1 VLLGF
6 MALSACYGTL
16 LVIRGGGRRSLARR
30 ARKMRPG
37 ARGQSLPT
45 AVASIDL
52 RRDMH
57 GGLDIFA
64 RRVLPRSAA
73 LGERLAE
80 TGLDIPIGRY
90 GLICLILALA
100 IAALLFLRR
109 VPALAALPLGIV
121 AGLWLPYLA
130 TGWLVKRRR
139 KKFTKLFPET
149 IGLMVRGLKAGLT
162 ITDMMAIVG
171 REIADPVG
179 EEFRTMGDQIRLGQR
194 VEDAMWAVA
203 RRLELPEFN
212 FLVISLS
219 VQRETGGNLAETLEN
234 LQGLLLRRENM
245 RLKIKAMSSEAVAT
259 ASIIGILPFVIM
271 IMLYVVSPTYIMTLF
286 TTPLGLKLAGGAA
299 FSLSLGVFV
308 MVRMIRFDI

>member
-1 VLLGF
+1 
-6 MALSACYGTL
+6 MALSAGYGTL
-16 LVIRGGGRRSLARR
+16 LLVRGEGPRRLARR

-37 ARGQSLPT
+37 ARGRSQPA

-52 RRDMH
+52 RRDEQ
-57 GGLDIFA
+57 GGLDLFA
-64 RRVLPRSAA
+64 RRMIPRSIA

-80 TGLDIPIGRY
+80 TGMTISIGRY
-90 GLICLILALA
+90 GLVCLILSVAVG
-100 IAALLFLRR
+100 ALLFVRGA
-109 VPALAALPLGIV
+109 PALIAVPVAVV

-139 KKFTKLFPET
+139 KKFTRLFPET

-162 ITDMMAIVG
+162 ITDMMTIVG
-171 REIADPVG
+171 GEIADPVG

-234 LQGLLLRRENM
+234 LQGLLLKRENM

-259 ASIIGILPFVIM
+259 ATIIGVLPFVIM
-271 IMLYVVSPTYIMTLF
+271 VMLYVVSPTYIMTLF
-286 TTPLGLKLAGGAA
+286 TTSLGLKLAGGAA
-299 FSLSLGVFV
+299 FSLTLGVFV

>member
-1 VLLGF
+1 
-6 MALSACYGTL
+6 MALSACYATL
-16 LVIRGGGRRSLARR
+16 LLVRGGGSRQLARR

-37 ARGQSLPT
+37 ARGKSQPT
-45 AVASIDL
+45 AVESIEL
-52 RRDMH
+52 RRNVY
-57 GGLDIFA
+57 GGLDLFA
-64 RRVLPRSAA
+64 RRVLPRSVA
-73 LGERLAE
+73 LSERLAE
-80 TGLDIPIGRY
+80 TGMDITIGRY
-90 GLICLILALA
+90 GLICLI
-100 IAALLFLRR
+100 IAVAVAGLLFVRR
-109 VPALAALPLGIV
+109 VPVLAAVPLGTV

-139 KKFTKLFPET
+139 KNFTKLFPET
-149 IGLMVRGLKAGLT
+149 IGLMVRGLKAGLS
-162 ITDMMAIVG
+162 ITDMMTIVG

-234 LQGLLLRRENM
+234 LQGLLLKRQNM

-271 IMLYVVSPTYIMTLF
+271 VMLYVVSPNYIMVLF